1 MALRST
7 ITMLTNCG
15 YPLVNSQGNNCSTF
29 GKRSRIEEMEM
40 EACRGVEVEK
50 KEQEIHL
57 HNKKNNMEEALKM
70 LKTKFQRSG
79 QDEKYPMKNE

>member
-1 MALRST
+1 
-7 ITMLTNCG
+7 
-15 YPLVNSQGNNCSTF
+15 
-29 GKRSRIEEMEM
+29 MET